1 VSGSKSFTRERTV
14 AIQARRSSD
23 LSDLCREADVTR
35 TCLFVA
41 RVVAATICV
50 SVFGLSSPVLA
61 QRSDRATISGV
72 VTDEQGAAVPG
83 ATVTVHNDETGV
95 DTVRVTNDA
104 GAYTTPP
111 LVLGSYSV
119 TVDLTG
125 FKRSVSSG
133 ILLQGGDAIRNDVT
147 LQLGALTETVEVK
160 SATGL
165 SDTRPDVSHTVNEKY
180 YRDLPIVT
188 AGDVRLA
195 ESVLQMQPGYLP
207 MKPNGDPMFRGSQFN
222 SRINGGQTMASENFF
237 DGAAFGY
244 ASGHQQSQESTPPV
258 DAVQEVKVIT
268 TSYSAQYG
276 HTSGGFIEYT
286 AKTGTNALHGS
297 GYGYFADDNF
307 NAKGFFGVGKTPL
320 SNNDYGMTL
329 GGPVVIPHVYD
340 GHNKTFFFTNFD
352 YTRLRSGVLPGFGN
366 TTPIDAFKAG
376 DFSSLLTTNQIGT
389 DILGRPIY
397 AGQIFNPAT
406 THFVNGVP
414 VRDPYAGNVIP
425 ATDPLRSQVA
435 AKVASLM
442 VHPDRPGTAFNVAGN
457 PAGDQTWEL
466 DARNILVRVDH
477 SFSPNFRMSDS
488 FYWNRRPSIR
498 NCGGV
503 GGCTT
508 EFSGET
514 DPSKNNT
521 YLGEGFYQRIST
533 HHLHQQFDW
542 IIRSNLVNHSTVAW
556 DRWFMGGNSLSAGV
570 GWPQQLWGANQGGLL
585 DNNAGPPVITF
596 GGNTPYSTVGQNW
609 QNFGFEK
616 NDRWQFSNDLT
627 WVKGRHTAKFGFEYR
642 HHTFPNRGWGTSTGG
657 HFDFNRVTTGG
668 YDAAGNNLGPTGDPF
683 ASFLLGQVQ
692 SSDQTIPVY
701 PTFNEA
707 YTAAWVNDEFK
718 VSDNLTLTLGLRFDY
733 QFARTER
740 DDQYSTFDPNTPNP
754 GAGNLPGAL
763 IFAGEGEGRSGHRT
777 FENPKKDAWGP
788 RVGFAYRLGEKNAFR
803 GGYGIYYA
811 GVAFSQFTGQPTV
824 GFAAN
829 LLAPN
834 LSNGV
839 FPAFYLDQGFPQA
852 NVVRPPFINPTF
864 ANGTSPLAV
873 APDGLTLPRFQ
884 NWSVTYQRQ
893 LTDNMMLDVSYIGNR
908 GTRLNHHFQSVG
920 VDANM
925 NDPSVLALG
934 TNVLQSDINSETA
947 QAAGIA
953 PPYPGFSGS
962 VAQALRKYPQ
972 YQTIQW
978 RGVPT
983 GKSQYHA
990 LELVLERRFSRGLQ
1004 ARVAY
1009 TYSRLHNNG
1018 AESAQG
1024 DNGING
1030 AVQNPADP
1038 LEWALSADD
1047 TPHVFLTA
1055 FTWEIPGSG
1064 KWTTPLAKAILA
1076 GWNVSGILRYESG
1089 RPFNITMDN
1098 NLGGFL
1104 FNGQKRPNRNPG
1116 VEAVAA
1122 GSDFDPNTDS
1132 YFNPDAW
1139 SDPGPLNFGNT
1150 PRRDTT
1156 VRGFPIYSE
1165 DINIFKVFPLQGDTK
1180 LRFQASVGN
1189 LLNRTLFCDPGN
1201 ANWSSG
1207 SFGSVNT
1214 QCNQPRSIQFALRY
1228 DF

>member
-1 VSGSKSFTRERTV
+1 MTRISTSRV
-14 AIQARRSSD
+14 
-23 LSDLCREADVTR
+23 
-35 TCLFVA
+35 
-41 RVVAATICV
+41 RVVFALLC
-50 SVFGLSSPVLA
+50 LSFCTAPPLLA
-61 QRSDRATISGV
+61 QRADRAVISGV
-72 VTDEQGAAVPG
+72 VTDEQGSAVPG
-83 ATVTVHNDETGV
+83 ATVTVKNDDTGV
-95 DTVRVTNDA
+95 ETVLVTNAA
-104 GAYTTPP
+104 GAYATPP
-111 LVLGSYSV
+111 LVLGRYTV

-125 FKRSVSSG
+125 FKKSVTPN
-133 ILLQGGDAIRNDVT
+133 ILLQGGDQVRNDVT
-147 LQLGALTETVEVK
+147 MQVGAITETVEVK
-160 SATGL
+160 SAEGL
-165 SDTRPDVSHTVNEKY
+165 NVTLPDVSHTVNEKY
-180 YRDLPIVT
+180 YSDLPIVT

-222 SRINGGQTMASENFF
+222 SRINGGQTMATENFF

-286 AKTGTNALHGS
+286 AKSGTNALHGS
-297 GYGYFADDNF
+297 GYGYFADDAF
-307 NAKGFFGVGKTPL
+307 NARGFFAVGKTPL
-320 SNNDYGMTL
+320 SNNDYGFTL
-329 GGPVVIPHVYD
+329 GGPVVIPKLYD
-340 GHNKTFFFTNFD
+340 GHSKTFFFTNFD

-366 TTPIDAFKAG
+366 TTPIDAFKRG
-376 DFSSLLTTNQIGT
+376 DFSALLTGDQIGT
-389 DILGRPIY
+389 DVLGRPIF

-406 THFVNGVP
+406 TRFVNGIP
-414 VRDPYAGNVIP
+414 VRDPYPGNMIP
-425 ATDPLRSQVA
+425 DNDPLRSRVA
-435 AKVASLM
+435 AQIASLM
-442 VHPDRPGTAFNVAGN
+442 VEPDRPGTAFNVAGN

-466 DARNILVRVDH
+466 DARNILWRIDH
-477 SFSPNFRMSDS
+477 GFTPNARLSHS

-503 GGCTT
+503 GGCFT

-514 DPSKNNT
+514 SPQQNDT
-521 YLGEGFYQRIST
+521 YIGEGFYQRIST
-533 HHLHQQFDW
+533 HHAHQQFDW
-542 IIRSNLVNHSTVAW
+542 IIRNNLLNHSTVAW

-570 GWPQQLWGANQGGLL
+570 GWPQKLWGANQGGLL
-585 DNNAGPPVITF
+585 DNTAGPPVFTF
-596 GGNTPYSTVGQNW
+596 GGNIPYSPVGQNW

-642 HHTFPNRGWGTSTGG
+642 HHTFPNRGWATATGG
-657 HFDFNRVTTGG
+657 HFDFNRATTAG
-668 YDAAGNNLGPTGDPF
+668 YDAQGNNLGPTGDPF

-707 YTAAWVNDEFK
+707 YTALWVNDEFK
-718 VSDNLTLTLGLRFDY
+718 VNDKLTLTLGLRFDY

-740 DDQYSTFDPNTPNP
+740 DDKYSTFDPNTPNP
-754 GAGNLPGAL
+754 GAGGIPGAL
-763 IFAGEGEGRSGHRT
+763 IFAGDCAGCSGRRT
-777 FENPKKDAWGP
+777 FEDPKKDAWGP
-788 RVGFAYRLGEKNAFR
+788 RAGFAYRATDRDAIR

-811 GVAFSQFTGQPTV
+811 GVAFSQFTGQPTI

-839 FPAFYLDQGFPQA
+839 FPAHYLDEGFPAA
-852 NVVRPPFINPTF
+852 NVVHPPFIDPTF
-864 ANGTSPLAV
+864 ANGTNILAV

-884 NWSVTYQRQ
+884 NWSLTWEHQ

-908 GTRLNHHFQSVG
+908 GTRLNHHFNTLG

-934 TNVLQSDINSETA
+934 PAVLQADINSPEA

-953 PPYPGFSGS
+953 SPYPGFVGN

-972 YQTIQW
+972 YQQIVW

-1004 ARVAY
+1004 ARVGY
-1009 TYSRLHNNG
+1009 TYSRLKNNG

-1024 DNGING
+1024 DDGGNSLI
-1030 AVQNPADP
+1030 QNPADP
-1038 LEWALSADD
+1038 LEWAISRDD
-1047 TPHVFLTA
+1047 VPHVFLVG
-1055 FTWEIPGSG
+1055 FTWEIPGTSG
-1064 KWTTPLAKAILA
+1064 LQSAWSRALFG
-1076 GWNVSGILRYESG
+1076 GWNVAGILRYESG
-1089 RPFNITMDN
+1089 RPFNITMN
-1098 NLGGFL
+1098 NDLGGFL
-1104 FNGQKRPNRNPG
+1104 FNSQKRPNRNPG
-1116 VEAVAA
+1116 VDPIAA
-1122 GSDFDPNTDS
+1122 GGDFDPNTDS
-1132 YFNPDAW
+1132 YFNPEAW
-1139 SDPGPLNFGNT
+1139 SDPGPLNFGNA
-1150 PRRDTT
+1150 PRRDGD
-1156 VRGFPIYSE
+1156 VRGFPTYSE
-1165 DINIFKVFPLQGDTK
+1165 DINVFKVFPFPNNTR
-1180 LRFQASVGN
+1180 LRFQASIGN
-1189 LLNRTLFCDPGN
+1189 LFNRTLFCDPN
-1201 ANWSSG
+1201 SNWSSG
-1207 SFGSVNT
+1207 SFGNVNT
-1214 QCNQPRSIQFALRY
+1214 QCNQPRSVQFALKY